1 MIDRFTDEYFFL
13 SNFYESKVT
22 YEGITYLN
30 NEAAF
35 QSMKT
40 LDENERRAFAE
51 LDHDAAKKAGRKISL
66 RDDWEDVK
74 TELMYEICKA
84 KFTQNNDLA
93 EKLLATG
100 DEELVE
106 GNNWNDKI
114 WGKVNGEGENRL
126 GVILMRI
133 REELRK

>member
-13 SNFYESKVT
+13 SNFFESKVT

-40 LDENERRAFAE
+40 LDENERRTFAE
-51 LDHDAAKKAGRKISL
+51 LEPDAAKKAGRKISL
-66 RDDWEDVK
+66 RSDWEDVK

-114 WGKVNGEGENRL
+114 WGKSQRTG
-126 GVILMRI
+126 
-133 REELRK
+133 REPPWSNTYEDQRGA

>member
-1 MIDRFTDEYFFL
+1 MIDKFTDEYFFL
-13 SNFYESKVT
+13 SNFYECKVT

-40 LDENERRAFAE
+40 LDRNERRTFAE
-51 LDHDAAKKAGRKISL
+51 FDPDAAKKAGRKISL
-66 RDDWEDVK
+66 RSDWEDIK

-93 EKLLATG
+93 AKLLATG

-114 WGKVNGEGENRL
+114 WGKVNGQGENRL
-126 GVILMRI
+126 GIILMRI

>member
-13 SNFYESKVT
+13 SNFFESKVT
-22 YEGITYLN
+22 YEGITYFN

-66 RDDWEDVK
+66 RDDWE
-74 TELMYEICKA
+74 MSR
-84 KFTQNNDLA
+84 QS
-93 EKLLATG
+93 
-100 DEELVE
+100 
-106 GNNWNDKI
+106 
-114 WGKVNGEGENRL
+114 
-126 GVILMRI
+126 
-133 REELRK
+133 